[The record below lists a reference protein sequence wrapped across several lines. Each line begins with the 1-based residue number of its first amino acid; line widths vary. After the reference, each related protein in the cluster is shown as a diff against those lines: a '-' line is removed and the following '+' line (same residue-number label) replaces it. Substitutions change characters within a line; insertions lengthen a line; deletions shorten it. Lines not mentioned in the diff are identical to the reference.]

1 VSAAYDPGQWHDFG
15 TSFAAAAGALLGLA
29 FVAISFNLDQILKL
43 KALPGR
49 AVETLAFFAYPL
61 AGSLLIQLPGLSAAG
76 LAAGQ
81 AILAAGLVGLV
92 VQAVRR
98 WRQEQGDRLSWRIS
112 HTGPA
117 VLVAVLALA
126 GVAAT
131 ATSSIG
137 GLYWM
142 AAAMA
147 AATTSGIITS
157 WVLVVEIK
165 R

>member
-1 VSAAYDPGQWHDFG
+1 MTGPPGGSALPYDPQAWHDFA
-15 TSFAAAAGALLGLA
+15 TSLAGASG
-29 FVAISFNLDQILKL
+29 
-43 KALPGR
+43 AL
-49 AVETLAFFAYPL
+49 
-61 AGSLLIQLPGLSAAG
+61 
-76 LAAGQ
+76 
-81 AILAAGLVGLV
+81 
-92 VQAVRR
+92 
-98 WRQEQGDRLSWRIS
+98 
-112 HTGPA
+112 
-117 VLVAVLALA
+117 LALA